1 MFSVGASP
9 YNSRARQLYGGLAG
23 GDAVS
28 DVYGGWAL
36 NIPADS
42 RGTADAI
49 RAYYRGHPAAYAAD
63 AKWAALASRY
73 SNERADR
80 ELAKAIRAAV
90 KRTTV
95 KTWKDTVADW
105 RDNYLTSRRSMRPA
119 AFRRRLTPTAKAN
132 IWKVISDTPW
142 GNNASENERMFL
154 SLATRAPYSSAPDV
168 PGMSAAALQGLTTG
182 AYTTELPATIA
193 DLPENFQPVNFLR

>member
-36 NIPADS
+36 SLPADS

-49 RAYYRGHPAAYAAD
+49 RAYYQANPAAYAAD
-63 AKWAALASRY
+63 AKWASLAGRY
-73 SNERADR
+73 SNSRAERNV
-80 ELAKAIRAAV
+80 AKAIREAV
-90 KRTTV
+90 KRATV
-95 KTWKDTVADW
+95 KDWKDTVEGW
-105 RDNYLTSRRSMRPA
+105 RDAYLTSRRSMKPA
-119 AFRRRLTPTAKAN
+119 AFRRRFTPSAKAN
-132 IWKVISDTPW
+132 IWNAISRMPW
-142 GNNASENERMFL
+142 GDEASENERMFL
-154 SLATRAPYSSAPDV
+154 SLATRAPYSTAPDV
-168 PGMSAAALQGLTTG
+168 PRMPARALNGLTTG

-193 DLPENFQPVNFLR
+193 ELPANFQPVNFLA

>member
-49 RAYYRGHPAAYAAD
+49 RTYYQANPAAYAAD
-63 AKWAALASRY
+63 AKWASLAARY
-73 SNERADR
+73 SNSRADR
-80 ELAKAIRAAV
+80 TIAKAIRDAV
-90 KRTTV
+90 KRTNVSNWKNTV
-95 KTWKDTVADW
+95 EGW
-105 RDNYLTSRRSMRPA
+105 RDAYLTSRRSMKPA
-119 AFRRRLTPTAKAN
+119 AFRRRFTPSAKAN
-132 IWKVISDTPW
+132 IWNTISRMPW
-142 GNNASENERMFL
+142 GDDASENERMFL
-154 SLATRAPYSSAPDV
+154 SLATRAPYSARPDV
-168 PGMSAAALQGLTTG
+168 PRMPAAALTGLTTG
-182 AYTTELPATIA
+182 AYTSELPAEIA
-193 DLPENFQPVNFLR
+193 ELPANFQAVNFL

>member
-36 NIPADS
+36 NLPAGS

-49 RAYYRGHPAAYAAD
+49 RAYYQANPAAYAAD
-63 AKWAALASRY
+63 AKWAALAGRY
-73 SNERADR
+73 SNTRADR
-80 ELAKAIRAAV
+80 EIAKAIRAAV

-95 KTWKDTVADW
+95 KDWKDTVADW
-105 RDNYLTSRRSMRPA
+105 RENYLTARRSMRPA
-119 AFRRRLTPTAKAN
+119 AFRRRLTPTEKAN

-142 GNNASENERMFL
+142 GVDASENERMFL
-154 SLATRAPYSSAPDV
+154 SLATRAPYSSAPNV
-168 PGMSAAALQGLTTG
+168 PGMPARALSGLTTG

-193 DLPENFQPVNFLR
+193 DLPANFQPVNFLA